1 MFISPPKHSPH
12 LFLFAAVS
20 AVNFHLG
27 GETVVSVPLRCVAFK
42 WQGEVI
48 AEGILAGGWV
58 STHLKS
64 SKTYAKVKMGI
75 IFTKI
80 SMLFQQLSSS
90 PSWLLFSWLTNSLA
104 KNACWKTSSSEVIS
118 GSAVRSW
125 PSSLRV
131 KKKRVSEESL
141 QDSYGNLELKWPLF
155 WFCFGGLTFKN
166 RGHGWVPGIDA
177 LGMGPLKKF
186 NTRNTPYI
194 MRIYWLPI
202 PFLKGSNRA
211 VKQLGARYARYRSRV
226 PPCAGELTWH

>member
-80 SMLFQQLSSS
+80 SMLFQQLFSS

-104 KNACWKTSSSEVIS
+104 KNACWKTSSPEVIS

-131 KKKRVSEESL
+131 KKKGVRGITARFIWKPGTQMTLVL
-141 QDSYGNLELKWPLF
+141 ILF
-155 WFCFGGLTFKN
+155 WGVDLQK
-166 RGHGWVPGIDA
+166 
-177 LGMGPLKKF
+177 
-186 NTRNTPYI
+186 
-194 MRIYWLPI
+194 
-202 PFLKGSNRA
+202 
-211 VKQLGARYARYRSRV
+211 
-226 PPCAGELTWH
+226 